1 MFNSLDPSILTR
13 LPATSI
19 YPRFVSAVTARL
31 FASDSSSSFKPS
43 DVIRHIPSSL
53 SSSSS
58 SVFPESSFSLSTNLW
73 CLSLHSHQTLSDTVW
88 WIWYQRLIS
97 EYLLCT
103 LWVAGMSHPL
113 FSSTSLLDRMLLSL
127 SICLLYQ
134 TSSYSCALVLRNILV
149 ATRFALLQ
157 YQTNVRF
164 VYRPLPSNEVV
175 LCLTLV
181 LCWQLF
187 DTHFSKYGIASQF
200 SRSLTKRDVELL
212 TAVTIWCVMML
223 ISWCLLIFAIK
234 RRHLMLLPP
243 QNTFDIRIWLP
254 TRRTRFLWE

>member
-43 DVIRHIPSSL
+43 AVIRHIPSSL

-58 SVFPESSFSLSTNLW
+58 SVFPESSFSSSTNLW

-103 LWVAGMSHPL
+103 LWMAGMSHPL

-149 ATRFALLQ
+149 ATLCSSIKQTFALFTVHHHL
-157 YQTNVRF
+157 F
-164 VYRPLPSNEVV
+164 FAWPSSCTIQIFPSTA
-175 LCLTLV
+175 LLHHFRDRWPKDTLN
-181 LCWQLF
+181 C
-187 DTHFSKYGIASQF
+187 
-200 SRSLTKRDVELL
+200 
-212 TAVTIWCVMML
+212 
-223 ISWCLLIFAIK
+223 
-234 RRHLMLLPP
+234 
-243 QNTFDIRIWLP
+243 
-254 TRRTRFLWE
+254 

>member
-43 DVIRHIPSSL
+43 AVFRNIPSSL

-73 CLSLHSHQTLSDTVW
+73 CLSLQSHQTLSDTVW

-164 VYRPLPSNEVV
+164 VYRPPPFV

-181 LCWQLF
+181 LH
-187 DTHFSKYGIASQF
+187 DTNFSKYGIASPF
-200 SRSLTKRDVELL
+200 SRSLTKRHVELL
-212 TAVTIWCVMML
+212 TAVTMWCVMML